1 MNVLYCYNYFLFM
14 MSIITSLALYNTGI
28 KNKRLVTNIIKLPVQ
43 TLNILIGCAASY
55 YKLEK
60 IQT

>member
-43 TLNILIGCAASY
+43 TLNILIG
-55 YKLEK
+55 
-60 IQT
+60 